1 MNMLQPHRR
10 NPSRRRKAPKRYEDE
25 KFVSGAVDR
34 YQHCYDNHYTGYVA
48 GNKNYYTTG
57 RGNKFCD
64 IKWNDNNRFRLVLRD
79 FPESLLEFTSIWRD
93 MELVIPSEIIPV
105 IASFLNIKDID
116 KQLIKDDDEFIA
128 GDYSSDEEPQPKKWS
143 CSGLPLEEEEE
154 WNSEDETDDESDWS
168 EYDD

>member
-1 MNMLQPHRR
+1 
-10 NPSRRRKAPKRYEDE
+10 
-25 KFVSGAVDR
+25 
-34 YQHCYDNHYTGYVA
+34 
-48 GNKNYYTTG
+48 
-57 RGNKFCD
+57 
-64 IKWNDNNRFRLVLRD
+64 
-79 FPESLLEFTSIWRD
+79 

>member
-25 KFVSGAVDR
+25 KFVSGAIDR
-34 YQHCYDNHYTGYVA
+34 YQHCYDNHYTGYIA
-48 GNKNYYTTG
+48 ANENYYTTG
-57 RGNKFCD
+57 RGDKFCD
-64 IKWNDNNRFRLVLRD
+64 IKWNDNERYRIVLRD

-105 IASFLNIKDID
+105 IASYLNIKNID

-128 GDYSSDEEPQPKKWS
+128 AEHSSSDEEEEK
-143 CSGLPLEEEEE
+143 EEEEE
-154 WNSEDETDDESDWS
+154 WNSEDETDDESEWS

>member
-1 MNMLQPHRR
+1 MLEIKNLEASVEETQILRGIDLTVNAGEIHAIMGK
-10 NPSRRRKAPKRYEDE
+10 NG
-25 KFVSGAVDR
+25 SGKSTLSSVI
-34 YQHCYDNHYTGYVA
+34 A
-48 GNKNYYTTG
+48 GNENYYTTG

-93 MELVIPSEIIPV
+93 MKLVIPSEIIPV
-105 IASFLNIKDID
+105 IASYLNIKNID

-128 GDYSSDEEPQPKKWS
+128 AEHSSSDEEEEK
-143 CSGLPLEEEEE
+143 EEEEE
-154 WNSEDETDDESDWS
+154 WNSEDETDDESEWS